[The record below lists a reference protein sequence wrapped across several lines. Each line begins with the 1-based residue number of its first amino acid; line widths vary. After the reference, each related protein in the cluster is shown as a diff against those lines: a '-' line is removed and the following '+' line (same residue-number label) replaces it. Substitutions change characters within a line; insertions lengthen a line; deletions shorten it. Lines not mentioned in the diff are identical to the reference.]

1 MLVAV
6 VSQPLSTAASWCSAV
21 KDRLWR
27 VGLVLGV
34 PAFDGVRAALPDR
47 VVALFGVV
55 MHCCVSVL
63 HCDSR
68 A

>member
-6 VSQPLSTAASWCSAV
+6 VLWPLCTAATWCSAAN
-21 KDRLWR
+21 DRLWR

-34 PAFDGVRAALPDR
+34 PAFDGVRAALPVR
-47 VVALFGVV
+47 VVALSRAV
-55 MHCCVSVL
+55 MHCCVPVL
-63 HCDSR
+63 HCYSR